1 MMSTHWLNIQSFQ
14 QSQELLSAI
23 NTLSIHRKLTDR
35 GHPDTKRKKTA
46 EQAKEILVAFF
57 QKLDKIV
64 QGIEDGHRKPV
75 LGVDA
80 RLRHL
85 AENYVHA
92 KRARGQSYSPFREH
106 PLSQVGQLFYSE
118 RPKDRREALKVLAAF
133 RELLEE
139 HISVDTTRL
148 LGGI

>member
-1 MMSTHWLNIQSFQ
+1 MSTDWLNIQSFQ

-23 NTLSIHRKLTDR
+23 NTLSIHRKLTDK
-35 GHPDTKRKKTA
+35 GYPDTNRKESA
-46 EQAKEILVAFF
+46 EQAVETLISFF

-64 QGIEDGHRKPV
+64 QNIEDGPRKPV

-85 AENYVHA
+85 AENYVQA
-92 KRARGQSYSPFREH
+92 KRAQSHSPFLEL
-106 PLSQVGQLFYSE
+106 PLSQFRDLFYSE
-118 RPKDRREALKVLAAF
+118 SPEDCGKSLAVLAAF

-139 HISVDTTRL
+139 HVGVDTRQL
-148 LGGI
+148 LGDI

>member
-1 MMSTHWLNIQSFQ
+1 MSTHWLNIQSFQ

-23 NTLSIHRKLTDR
+23 NTLSIHLKLTDK
-35 GHPDTKRKKTA
+35 GYPDTNRKEAA
-46 EQAKEILVAFF
+46 EQARETLVTFF

-64 QGIEDGHRKPV
+64 QDIEYGHRKPV

-85 AENYVHA
+85 AENYVQ
-92 KRARGQSYSPFREH
+92 ARHGQFRSSFLEL
-106 PLSQVGQLFYSE
+106 PLSQVRDLFYSE
-118 RPKDRREALKVLAAF
+118 RPEDRREVLTILAAF

-139 HISVDTTRL
+139 HVSVDAKQL
-148 LGGI
+148 LGDI

>member
-1 MMSTHWLNIQSFQ
+1 MSTQWLAIQSFQ

-23 NTLSIHRKLTDR
+23 NTLSIHRKLTDK
-35 GHPDTKRKKTA
+35 GYLDTNRKEAA
-46 EQAKEILVAFF
+46 EQVVETLIPFF

-64 QGIEDGHRKPV
+64 QNIEDGPRKPV

-85 AENYVHA
+85 AENYVQA
-92 KRARGQSYSPFREH
+92 KRAQSNSPFLELS
-106 PLSQVGQLFYSE
+106 LSQVTDLFYSE
-118 RPKDRREALKVLAAF
+118 SLEDRGKVLAVLAAF

-139 HISVDTTRL
+139 HVGVDARQL
-148 LGGI
+148 LGNI

>member
-1 MMSTHWLNIQSFQ
+1 MSTQWLAIQSFQ

-23 NTLSIHRKLTDR
+23 NTLSIHRKLTDK
-35 GHPDTKRKKTA
+35 GYLDTNRKEAA
-46 EQAKEILVAFF
+46 EQVVETLIPFF

-64 QGIEDGHRKPV
+64 QNIEDGPRKPV

-85 AENYVHA
+85 AENYVQA
-92 KRARGQSYSPFREH
+92 KRAQSNSPFLELS
-106 PLSQVGQLFYSE
+106 LSQVTELFYSE
-118 RPKDRREALKVLAAF
+118 SPEDRGKVLAVLAAF

-139 HISVDTTRL
+139 HVGVDARQL
-148 LGGI
+148 LGNI

>member
-1 MMSTHWLNIQSFQ
+1 MSSDWLNIQSFQ

-23 NTLSIHRKLTDR
+23 NTLSIHRKLTDK
-35 GHPDTKRKKTA
+35 GYLDTNRKEAA
-46 EQAKEILVAFF
+46 EQAAETLISFF

-64 QGIEDGHRKPV
+64 QNIEDGPRKPV

-85 AENYVHA
+85 AENYVQA
-92 KRARGQSYSPFREH
+92 KRAQSHSPFLEL
-106 PLSQVGQLFYSE
+106 PLSQVRDLFYSE
-118 RPKDRREALKVLAAF
+118 SPEDRGKVLVVLAAF

-139 HISVDTTRL
+139 HVGVDTRQL
-148 LGGI
+148 LGNI

>member
-1 MMSTHWLNIQSFQ
+1 MSTHWLDIQSFQ

-23 NTLSIHRKLTDR
+23 NTLSIHRKLTDK
-35 GHPDTKRKKTA
+35 GYLDTNRKESA
-46 EQAKEILVAFF
+46 EQAIETLVAFF

-64 QGIEDGHRKPV
+64 QNIEDGHQKPV

-85 AENYVHA
+85 AENYVQA
-92 KRARGQSYSPFREH
+92 KRAQSHSSFLEL
-106 PLSQVGQLFYSE
+106 PLSQVRALFYSE
-118 RPKDRREALKVLAAF
+118 NSEDRSKALAVLAAF

-139 HISVDTTRL
+139 HVGADAKRL
-148 LGGI
+148 LGEI

>member
-1 MMSTHWLNIQSFQ
+1 MSTHWLDIQSFQ

-35 GHPDTKRKKTA
+35 GYPDTSRKKAA
-46 EQAKEILVAFF
+46 EQARETLVAFF

-64 QGIEDGHRKPV
+64 QDIEYGHRKPV

-92 KRARGQSYSPFREH
+92 KRDRGQSRSPFLEH
-106 PLSQVGQLFYSE
+106 PLSQIRQLFYSE
-118 RPKDRREALKVLAAF
+118 RPGDSREVLKVLAAF
-133 RELLEE
+133 RDLLEE
-139 HISVDTTRL
+139 QVNSDATRL
-148 LGGI
+148 LGEI

>member
-1 MMSTHWLNIQSFQ
+1 MSTHWLDIQSFQ

-23 NTLSIHRKLTDR
+23 NTLSIHRKLTDK
-35 GHPDTKRKKTA
+35 GYLDTNRKESA
-46 EQAKEILVAFF
+46 EQAIETLVAFF

-64 QGIEDGHRKPV
+64 RNVEDGHRTPV

-85 AENYVHA
+85 AENYVQA
-92 KRARGQSYSPFREH
+92 KRAQSHSPFLEL
-106 PLSQVGQLFYSE
+106 PLSQVRDLFYSE
-118 RPKDRREALKVLAAF
+118 SSDDRGKVLAVLAAF

-139 HISVDTTRL
+139 HVGVDTRQL
-148 LGGI
+148 LGEI

>member
-1 MMSTHWLNIQSFQ
+1 MAIQSFQ

-23 NTLSIHRKLTDR
+23 NTLSIHRKLTDK
-35 GHPDTKRKKTA
+35 GYLDTNRKESA
-46 EQAKEILVAFF
+46 EQAIETLVAFF

-64 QGIEDGHRKPV
+64 QNIEGRHRKPV

-85 AENYVHA
+85 AENYVQA
-92 KRARGQSYSPFREH
+92 KRAQAHSPFLEL
-106 PLSQVGQLFYSE
+106 PLSQVRDLFYSE
-118 RPKDRREALKVLAAF
+118 SSEDHSKVLAVLAAF

-139 HISVDTTRL
+139 HVGIDAKRL
-148 LGGI
+148 LGEI